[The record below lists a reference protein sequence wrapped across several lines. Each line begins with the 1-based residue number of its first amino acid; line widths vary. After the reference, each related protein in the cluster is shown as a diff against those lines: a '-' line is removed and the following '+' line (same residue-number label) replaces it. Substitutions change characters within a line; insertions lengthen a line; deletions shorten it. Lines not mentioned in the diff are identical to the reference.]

1 MKKRIA
7 LVYGDP
13 AGAGPDRVALF
24 LKEHHS
30 KFTPVIAGNEPVYT
44 ASLSRIAPDLID
56 QFPVYTVPIGKVI
69 RGEPNRE
76 SASTLIA
83 SLYIAGEL
91 AAHRRVDAIAVTSA
105 DYAALSQI
113 DPSIRDGA
121 GLLSHVFPDVAFS
134 PSFFLVSRG
143 VTLYRGLSVP
153 VLFDSADAEPQLAG
167 KNQADPQSL
176 CDLLTVI
183 ETQL

>member
-30 KFTPVIAGNEPVYT
+30 EFTPVIAGNEPVYT

-121 GLLSHVFPDVAFS
+121 SLLSHVFPDVAFS